1 MRQSHHGVERCC
13 KAVQI
18 VLAGNVDYGVP
29 IPGHSGLRKMRVHVP
44 AARLGKRG
52 GYRCIYRKARID
64 EIDYVVFLD
73 VFFKGDVEDLN
84 RDQYNRLRAES
95 DEILGDPL
103 GVDWEDA
110 SPS

>member
-1 MRQSHHGVERCC
+1 
-13 KAVQI
+13 
-18 VLAGNVDYGVP
+18 
-29 IPGHSGLRKMRVHVP
+29 MRVQVP

-52 GYRCIYRKARID
+52 GYRCIYRRARID

-73 VFFKGDVEDLN
+73 VFFKGDVADLTPHEY
-84 RDQYNRLRAES
+84 DRLRTES

-110 SPS
+110 SPT